1 VDDVNIEYLKSSQIK
16 VEPLTDKKMMIN
28 VDGEYGGDAPVTFRN
43 LHGHI
48 EIFVN
53 LDEINN
59 DHYLGDEEEELEAVA
74 QKFTEEAEQLKEE
87 VK

>member
-1 VDDVNIEYLKSSQIK
+1 
-16 VEPLTDKKMMIN
+16 MMIN

-59 DHYLGDEEEELEAVA
+59 DHYLGDEEEEDLEAVA
-74 QKFTEEAEQLKEE
+74 QKFAEEAEQLKEE